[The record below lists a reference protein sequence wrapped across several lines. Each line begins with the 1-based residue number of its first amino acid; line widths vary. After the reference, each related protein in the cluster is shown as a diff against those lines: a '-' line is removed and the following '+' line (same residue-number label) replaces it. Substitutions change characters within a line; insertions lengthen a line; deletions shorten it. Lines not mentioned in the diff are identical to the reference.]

1 MIRKICQLNISEQNI
16 ILAKYHEIDIFT
28 EVNIIN
34 IRYLLKHEGD
44 NFEKLNKHSTKMQAL
59 MIYIAP
65 KENLH
70 NK

>member
-1 MIRKICQLNISEQNI
+1 M
-16 ILAKYHEIDIFT
+16 LAKYHEIDIFT
-28 EVNIIN
+28 EVNIVN

-44 NFEKLNKHSTKMQAL
+44 NFDKLNKQTTKMQAL
-59 MIYIAP
+59 MIYTAP